1 MNVFAYLSVIGF
13 LVATAEA
20 ANLQRAICGPVC
32 MIYCPYGNIMDDRGC
47 PTCRC
52 HFEPVINQNITE
64 PVLHSCP
71 GVLCDIYCPNGNE
84 LDQHGCPMCAC
95 KSGPLDL
102 LVSH

>member
-1 MNVFAYLSVIGF
+1 
-13 LVATAEA
+13 
-20 ANLQRAICGPVC
+20 PVV
-32 MIYCPYGNIMDDRGC
+32 DK
-47 PTCRC
+47 T
-52 HFEPVINQNITE
+52 ITE